1 MREIELKFRIDD
13 LDKLIQK
20 LIDLGCEISDYKV
33 QNDTI
38 YVANLDNTEC
48 VLGSIFLRVR
58 KVNDQVELTLKKQ
71 SANISESQEIEFLVS
86 DYDKAND
93 FLKVLG
99 YKEWVRVNKKRRT
112 TKIKEINI
120 CLDEVE
126 KLGNFIELEC
136 LASDN
141 ESNSYEDKLLALAES
156 LDIDTAKLVN
166 KHYDTMIAELKD

>member
-1 MREIELKFRIDD
+1 MREIELKFRVDD
-13 LDKLIQK
+13 LEKLVQK
-20 LIDLGCEISDYKV
+20 LISLGCEISDYKV

-38 YVANLDNTEC
+38 YVANLDKTES
-48 VLGSIFLRVR
+48 VLDSIFLRVR

-71 SANISESQEIEFLVS
+71 SANISELQEIEFGVS

-112 TKIKEINI
+112 TKINDINI
-120 CLDEVE
+120 CFDEVE
-126 KLGNFIELEC
+126 KLGSFIELEY

-141 ESNSYEDKLLALAES
+141 DSNNYEDKLFALAES
-156 LDIDTAKLVN
+156 LDIAPTKLVN